1 MHSFYYFA
9 DIKECETGKHHC
21 DSNAFCNNTKG
32 SYICTCKPGFTGN
45 GVNCTD
51 IHECDTGK
59 HQCDSHAFCNN
70 TKGSYICTCKPGF
83 TGNGVN
89 CTDVDECTSG
99 LHSCHKFAS
108 CTNTIG
114 SYSCS
119 CDQHFSG
126 DGKNCQHLIASEC
139 QNYTRLNNAD
149 RKITYGRHP
158 VKCDNGIGPGWF
170 RFKGSAGTRM
180 PTSCT
185 PIHRCSTDVT
195 GWLKG
200 GHPTVADGQVSRRV
214 CFHYS
219 PNCCHWATDIFV
231 RNCSSY
237 YVYYL
242 SGTPNCNVRYCGT
255 D

>member
-1 MHSFYYFA
+1 MVSKLSISVGQRNERERTRKQAAKQLFISRQPA
-9 DIKECETGKHHC
+9 KAALSTRSSPLG
-21 DSNAFCNNTKG
+21 
-32 SYICTCKPGFTGN
+32 
-45 GVNCTD
+45 
-51 IHECDTGK
+51 
-59 HQCDSHAFCNN
+59 
-70 TKGSYICTCKPGF
+70 
-83 TGNGVN
+83 
-89 CTDVDECTSG
+89 TSVVE
-99 LHSCHKFAS
+99 HFNRKVIQRFPAS
-108 CTNTIG
+108 SSLIILTIV
-114 SYSCS
+114 
-119 CDQHFSG
+119 FFM
-126 DGKNCQHLIASEC
+126 SEC
-139 QNYTRLNNAD
+139 QNYTRLNNSD

-185 PIHRCSTDVT
+185 PAQRCSTDAT

-214 CFHYS
+214 CFHYW
-219 PNCCHWATDIFV
+219 PNCCHWETDIFV

-242 SGTPNCNVRYCGT
+242 SGTPNCNLRYCGT